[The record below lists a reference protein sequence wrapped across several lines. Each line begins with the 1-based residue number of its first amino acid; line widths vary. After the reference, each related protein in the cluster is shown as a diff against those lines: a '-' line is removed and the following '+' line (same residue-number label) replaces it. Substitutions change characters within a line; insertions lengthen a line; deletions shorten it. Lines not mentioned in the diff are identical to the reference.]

1 MKKKRFLPNEHKKSI
16 YDIDLVKLYNEGKRL
31 ILTDLDNT
39 LVCYN
44 THEPHEKL
52 IGFINEAIEVGF
64 IIKILSN
71 TTNKKRVQTFG
82 EGLNLEAHGNAKK
95 PLTKK
100 MKNLSKE
107 FSSDQVIMIGDQMM
121 TDVWAG
127 NKLGYYTI
135 FVNAINRKTDK
146 LYTRFNRKIEK
157 RLIKKYT
164 KKGWL
169 KMHE

>member
-1 MKKKRFLPNEHKKSI
+1 MKKKRFLPSEHKKSI
-16 YDIDLVKLYNEGKRL
+16 YDIDLEKLYSEGKRL

-44 THEPHEKL
+44 THDTHEKL
-52 IGFINEAIEVGF
+52 IAFVNEALEIGF
-64 IIKILSN
+64 KIKILSN
-71 TTNKKRVQTFG
+71 TTNKKRVETFAN
-82 EGLNLEAHGNAKK
+82 GLNLEAHGNAKK
-95 PLTKK
+95 PFTKK
-100 MKNLSKE
+100 MKKLSE
-107 FSSDQVIMIGDQMM
+107 GFESDQVIMIGDQMM

-127 NKLGYYTI
+127 NKLGFYTI
-135 FVNAINRKTDK
+135 FVNAIDRSTDK
-146 LYTRFNRKIEK
+146 VYTRFNRKIEK